1 MTFDDIK
8 IGQLIQNKE
17 RTKKYKIIDMIND
30 TVIFKS
36 IIYGANETRQI
47 KIDKLL
53 KNFIRIFVSYI
64 TFYK

>member
-17 RTKKYKIIDMIND
+17 RTKKYKIIDMIKD

-36 IIYGANETRQI
+36 IIYGAEETRQI

-53 KNFIRIFVSYI
+53 KNFIRIDE
-64 TFYK
+64 

>member
-1 MTFDDIK
+1 MTIDDVK

-36 IIYGANETRQI
+36 IIYGADETRQI

-53 KNFIRIFVSYI
+53 KNFIRIDE
-64 TFYK
+64 

>member
-1 MTFDDIK
+1 MTIDDIK

-36 IIYGANETRQI
+36 IIYGVEEKRQI

-53 KNFIRIFVSYI
+53 KNFIRIDE
-64 TFYK
+64 

>member
-17 RTKKYKIIDMIND
+17 RTKKYKIIDMLND
-30 TVIFKS
+30 PVIFKS
-36 IIYGANETRQI
+36 IIYGVDETRQI

-53 KNFIRIFVSYI
+53 KNFIRIDE
-64 TFYK
+64 

>member
-1 MTFDDIK
+1 MTIDDIK

-17 RTKKYKIIDMIND
+17 RTKKYKIIDMLND

-36 IIYGANETRQI
+36 IIYGADETRQI

-53 KNFIRIFVSYI
+53 KNFIRIDE
-64 TFYK
+64 

>member
-30 TVIFKS
+30 TVTFKS
-36 IIYGANETRQI
+36 IIYGVDETRQI

-53 KNFIRIFVSYI
+53 KNFIRIDE
-64 TFYK
+64 

>member
-17 RTKKYKIIDMIND
+17 RTKKYKIIDMLND

-36 IIYGANETRQI
+36 IIYGADETRQI

-53 KNFIRIFVSYI
+53 KNFIRIDE
-64 TFYK
+64 

>member
-36 IIYGANETRQI
+36 IIYGVDETRQI

-53 KNFIRIFVSYI
+53 KNFIRIDE
-64 TFYK
+64 

>member
-17 RTKKYKIIDMIND
+17 RTKKYKIIDMLND

-36 IIYGANETRQI
+36 IIYGVDETRQI

-53 KNFIRIFVSYI
+53 KNFIRIDE
-64 TFYK
+64 

>member
-1 MTFDDIK
+1 MTMDDIK

-36 IIYGANETRQI
+36 IIYGADETRQI

-53 KNFIRIFVSYI
+53 KNFIRIDE
-64 TFYK
+64 

>member
-1 MTFDDIK
+1 MTIDDIK

-36 IIYGANETRQI
+36 IIYGADETRQI

-53 KNFIRIFVSYI
+53 KNFIRIDE
-64 TFYK
+64 

>member
-1 MTFDDIK
+1 MTIDDVK

-17 RTKKYKIIDMIND
+17 RTKKYKIIDMLND

-36 IIYGANETRQI
+36 IIYGTDETRQI

-53 KNFIRIFVSYI
+53 KNFIRIDE
-64 TFYK
+64 

>member
-1 MTFDDIK
+1 MTIDDLK

-17 RTKKYKIIDMIND
+17 RTKKYKIIDMLND

-36 IIYGANETRQI
+36 IIYGVDETRQI

-53 KNFIRIFVSYI
+53 KNFIRIDE
-64 TFYK
+64 

>member
-17 RTKKYKIIDMIND
+17 RTKKYKIIDMVND

-36 IIYGANETRQI
+36 IIYGADETRQI

-53 KNFIRIFVSYI
+53 KNFIRIDE
-64 TFYK
+64 

>member
-1 MTFDDIK
+1 MTIDDLK

-17 RTKKYKIIDMIND
+17 RIKKYKIIDMIND

-36 IIYGANETRQI
+36 IIYGVDETRQI

-53 KNFIRIFVSYI
+53 KNFIRIDE
-64 TFYK
+64 

>member
-1 MTFDDIK
+1 MTIDDLK

-36 IIYGANETRQI
+36 IIYGADETRQI

-53 KNFIRIFVSYI
+53 KNFIRIDE
-64 TFYK
+64 

>member
-53 KNFIRIFVSYI
+53 KNFIRIDE
-64 TFYK
+64 

>member
-1 MTFDDIK
+1 MTMDDVK

-17 RTKKYKIIDMIND
+17 RTKKYKIIDMLND

-36 IIYGANETRQI
+36 IIYGADETRQI

-53 KNFIRIFVSYI
+53 KNFIRIDE
-64 TFYK
+64 

>member
-1 MTFDDIK
+1 MTIDDVK

-17 RTKKYKIIDMIND
+17 RTKKYKIVDMIKD

-36 IIYGANETRQI
+36 IIYGADETRQI

-53 KNFIRIFVSYI
+53 KNFIRIDE
-64 TFYK
+64 

>member
-36 IIYGANETRQI
+36 IIYGVEEKRQI

-53 KNFIRIFVSYI
+53 KNFIRIDE
-64 TFYK
+64 

>member
-1 MTFDDIK
+1 MTIDDVK

-17 RTKKYKIIDMIND
+17 RTKKYKIIDMLND

-36 IIYGANETRQI
+36 IIYGVDETRQI

-53 KNFIRIFVSYI
+53 KNFIRIDE
-64 TFYK
+64 

>member
-36 IIYGANETRQI
+36 IIYGADETRQI

-53 KNFIRIFVSYI
+53 KNFIRIDE
-64 TFYK
+64 